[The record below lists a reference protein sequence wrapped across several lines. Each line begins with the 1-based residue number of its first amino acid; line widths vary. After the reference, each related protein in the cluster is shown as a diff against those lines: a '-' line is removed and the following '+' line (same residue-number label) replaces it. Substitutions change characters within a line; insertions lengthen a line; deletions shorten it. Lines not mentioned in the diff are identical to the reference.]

1 MKPKDLK
8 CPFTW
13 KTRKPLVCDHVLYV
27 PEYYDK
33 HSDYIFPGWASPEV
47 FGREAPIEIEY
58 CSGNGAW
65 IVEKALADPERNFVA
80 VELQFE
86 RARKIWSK
94 IQNFKLS
101 NLLVVCGEGLTFTKS
116 YVKDPVFAAS
126 YVNFPD
132 PWPKERHSKNRLLQ
146 EPFFSELSRVS
157 LPGSIL
163 TIATDHSG
171 YASSII
177 EGLQASSQWQSSYPA
192 PHYITD
198 YPGYGTSYF
207 EALWRERGLD
217 VHYIQYCNQEKR

>member
-13 KTRKPLVCDHVLYV
+13 VTRRPLICDQVLYV
-27 PEYYDK
+27 PEYYDR
-33 HSDYIFPGWASPEV
+33 HHEYTFPGWSSPEV
-47 FGREAPIEIEY
+47 FGREASIEIEY

-65 IVEKALADPERNFVA
+65 IAEKALAHPERNWVA

-94 IQNFKLS
+94 IQNLKLK
-101 NLLVVCGEGLTFTKS
+101 NLLVVCGEALTFTKY
-116 YVKDPVFAAS
+116 YVQEAVFTAS

-132 PWPKERHSKNRLLQ
+132 PWPKERHLKNRLLQ

-157 LPGSIL
+157 LPSAVL
-163 TIATDHSG
+163 TIATDHAA
-171 YASSII
+171 YAHSTI
-177 EGLQASSQWQSSYPA
+177 EGLQASSQWASCHPA
-192 PHYITD
+192 PHYITE

-207 EALWRERGLD
+207 DELWREKGID
-217 VHYIQYCNQEKR
+217 IHYIQYCNREKG